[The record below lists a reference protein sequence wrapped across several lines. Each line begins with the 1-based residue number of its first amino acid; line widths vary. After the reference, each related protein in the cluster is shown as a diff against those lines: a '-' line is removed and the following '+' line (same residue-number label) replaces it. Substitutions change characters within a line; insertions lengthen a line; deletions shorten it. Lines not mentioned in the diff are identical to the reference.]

1 MLHTKFRGNRLTGSG
16 EEFGKIF
23 TLYGLIGHFG
33 LVTDI
38 IFQNF
43 HFHVPKS
50 LHTKFGLKWPS
61 GFLEKQ
67 VLIFICK

>member
-1 MLHTKFRGNRLTGSG
+1 MLHTKFRGNRLNESG

-33 LVTDI
+33 LVTI

-43 HFHVPKS
+43 HFHEHKS
-50 LHTKFGLKWPS
+50 LHTKFG
-61 GFLEKQ
+61 
-67 VLIFICK
+67 